1 MHSKMGSPWCEILIK
16 DSLAKYWLRKLAPF
30 SVGIAFTSSM
40 GGMLLTSRYVNAT
53 PCCTDANTTPP
64 TSLSKTSE
72 DVTASVWDKKVEE
85 IACLEPYSSRVPS
98 LSFEKTYSD
107 FSEDGFSAIK
117 NSLFFPAQPP
127 ATNENTDI
135 FEGSQVKHVL
145 QASTSLLPID
155 RWSVLEPESSSC
167 LTSKLAQG
175 ITPTPNTSSKIPLA
189 VPLANTTFD
198 QVHEGEHLS
207 SVSVIETS
215 SPEFSPQNTTEYE
228 PGTLPHPTSVGKQ
241 ASLLINTTESTLSGQ
256 IRLQRLDETPIT
268 FESSR
273 REAVAS
279 STANPKPSAT
289 NTKSPILQLA
299 DDLNL
304 LSQANPNPNE
314 ERFLQPRPPL
324 TPVPTQPNTEPSVQ
338 PSPTPTPTSPEAPSD
353 RTLQVKKINV
363 TGSTIF
369 DAEELNPIVQPYE
382 GRTLTLEELREVA
395 DKITQLYLD
404 RGYITSRAVLVDQEI
419 TPEGAVEI
427 RVLEGSLEEIRIE
440 GARRIKPSYVRNR
453 VQLGAGKPL
462 NTGKLED
469 QLRLLRADPL
479 FENVEASLRAGTKVG
494 QSILIVRVTEADPFE
509 GSIGIDNYS
518 PPSVGSERLG
528 LNLLYRNLTGNGDT
542 IAASYYHTTTSG
554 ADSFDFSYLIPL
566 NAMNGTLQL
575 RAAPNR
581 TNITQESLRFA
592 NIRGESDLYEISFRQ
607 PLIRSP
613 REEFALSLGFTYQE
627 GQTFLL
633 GTPFGFGF
641 GPEDDGTSTTSVIKF
656 GQDYLRRDVK
666 GAWSLRSLFNI
677 GVDVLGATTNSEPLP
692 DGQFVSWLG
701 QVQRVQILNE
711 NNFLIVGADVQLTP
725 DSLLP
730 SQQFVIGGG
739 QSLRGYRQN
748 IRSGDNGVRFS
759 IEDRITL
766 ERNEAGAATFQ
777 LAPFF
782 DAGYVWNKA
791 DNPNNEFLP
800 SQRFLAGIGLGLIW
814 EPEPGLNLRL
824 DYGYPLVDIDDK
836 GTNAQDKGFYFS
848 VRYQF

>member
-1 MHSKMGSPWCEILIK
+1 MHSKMGTPWCEILIK
-16 DSLAKYWLRKLAPF
+16 DSLAKYWLWKLAPL

-40 GGMLLTSRYVNAT
+40 GGMLLTNRYVNAA
-53 PCCTDANTTPP
+53 PYRTDANTTPP
-64 TSLSKTSE
+64 TSLLKTSE
-72 DVTASVWDKKVEE
+72 DITASVWDKRVNE
-85 IACLEPYSSRVPS
+85 IACLEPHSSRILS
-98 LSFEKTYSD
+98 LPFEKSYSNLLGD
-107 FSEDGFSAIK
+107 SFSGIE
-117 NSLFFPAQPP
+117 NSLLFPSQP
-127 ATNENTDI
+127 AASNENADT
-135 FEGSQVKHVL
+135 FEGRQVKHVL
-145 QASTSLLPID
+145 QASRSLLPID
-155 RWSVLEPESSSC
+155 HWSVLEPESSSC
-167 LTSKLAQG
+167 VTSKLAQE
-175 ITPTPNTSSKIPLA
+175 ITPTPNTGLKMPLA
-189 VPLANTTFD
+189 VPLAESTFE
-198 QVHEGEHLS
+198 QVPEGEHLS
-207 SVSVIETS
+207 SVSAIETS
-215 SPEFSPQNTTEYE
+215 SPEFSPRNSTEYE

-241 ASLLINTTESTLSGQ
+241 ASLLLNTTESKPSRE
-256 IRLQRLDETPIT
+256 IRLQELDETPIT

-273 REAVAS
+273 QEAVAS
-279 STANPKPSAT
+279 STVNPKPSASD
-289 NTKSPILQLA
+289 TKSPILQLA

-304 LSQANPNPNE
+304 LSQANPDRNE
-314 ERFLQPRPPL
+314 ERFLQPQPPL
-324 TPVPTQPNTEPSVQ
+324 TPIPTQPDTEPSVQ

-440 GARRIKPSYVRNR
+440 GVRRLKPSYVRSR

-581 TNITQESLRFA
+581 TKITQESLRFA

-677 GVDVLGATTNSEPLP
+677 GVDVLGATTNSGSLP

-748 IRSGDNGVRFS
+748 VRSGDNGVRFS
-759 IEDRITL
+759 LEDRITL

-782 DAGYVWNKA
+782 DAGYVWNKG
-791 DNPNNEFLP
+791 DNPNNDFLP

-824 DYGYPLVDIDDK
+824 DYGHPLVDIDDK